1 MKAKAKTKKKVAKKV
16 AKKKVAKKK
25 TTKKKVAKKPVKKAT
40 KKVVKKA
47 VKRVSSKK
55 KVAKKA
61 KKRGFTL
68 MELLVVVAI
77 IGILAAIVLVSL
89 NSARNKGKNA
99 AIKSQMV
106 SLRSAGELHNE
117 DNGSFA
123 TFCASTEATN
133 LSAGV
138 TNSGGSSFDCDAT
151 ADAWAAE
158 VQLVGTGAGFWCVDS
173 TGASKAEAATK
184 GGTATVC
191 P

>member
-1 MKAKAKTKKKVAKKV
+1 MKAKAKTKKKVVKKV
-16 AKKKVAKKK
+16 VKKKVAKK
-25 TTKKKVAKKPVKKAT
+25 TKKK
-40 KKVVKKA
+40 
-47 VKRVSSKK
+47 
-55 KVAKKA
+55 
-61 KKRGFTL
+61 GFTL

-117 DNGSFA
+117 DEGSFA
-123 TFCASTEATN
+123 TFCASTEAVN
-133 LSAGV
+133 LQGGVEDAGG
-138 TNSGGSSFDCDAT
+138 TTFDCDAA

-158 VQLVGTGAGFWCVDS
+158 VALVGTGAGFWCVDS
-173 TGASKAEAATK
+173 TGASKVEAATK
-184 GGTATVC
+184 GATATVC

>member
-1 MKAKAKTKKKVAKKV
+1 MKAKAKTKKKATKKV

-25 TTKKKVAKKPVKKAT
+25 VAKKKVT
-40 KKVVKKA
+40 KKSVKKA
-47 VKRVSSKK
+47 VKKVTKKTKKAAPKK
-55 KVAKKA
+55 KIAKKA

-138 TNSGGSSFDCDAT
+138 TNSGGTSFDCDA
-151 ADAWAAE
+151 ASDAWAAE

-184 GGTATVC
+184 GATATVC

>member
-1 MKAKAKTKKKVAKKV
+1 MKAKAKTKKKVTKKATKKKV
-16 AKKKVAKKK
+16 AKKKVAKKPVKK
-25 TTKKKVAKKPVKKAT
+25 TTKKVAKKTVKKA
-40 KKVVKKA
+40 A
-47 VKRVSSKK
+47 PKK

-61 KKRGFTL
+61 KKKGFTL

-138 TNSGGSSFDCDAT
+138 TNSGGTSFDCDAT

-158 VQLVGTGAGFWCVDS
+158 VQLVGAGAGFWCVDS

-184 GGTATVC
+184 GATATVC